1 MPAAQTAS
9 KIPAVSIAI
18 TRAEGPVRLCRTRTF
33 KTWKNAA
40 AALLAASA
48 TYPASSGGYDKHD
61 LVVTFADGETYKGRL
76 DCKANGEDCD
86 PAKHINDAIAFMSG
100 DLCPAHWDA
109 DKYKAHIKENLSDA
123 AEAMAFIATYQIG

>member
-1 MPAAQTAS
+1 MNTATTP

-33 KTWKNAA
+33 LTWKNAA
-40 AALLAASA
+40 AALLAASH
-48 TYPASSGGYDKHD
+48 TYPASGGYDKHD

-86 PAKHINDAIAFMSG
+86 PAQHIRDALAFMSG
-100 DLCPAHWDA
+100 NLCPAHWDA
-109 DKYKAHIKENLSDA
+109 DKYKAHIKENLTKA
-123 AEAMAFIATYQIG
+123 AEAMAFIATYEI